1 MYYKT
6 WMKEK
11 QQLLYS
17 THHSLGVFGVHSLHY
32 QVNIKTNIKLLA
44 RTD

>member
-6 WMKEK
+6 CLKEK

-17 THHSLGVFGVHSLHY
+17 THHSLGVFGDHCLHY

-44 RTD
+44 RID